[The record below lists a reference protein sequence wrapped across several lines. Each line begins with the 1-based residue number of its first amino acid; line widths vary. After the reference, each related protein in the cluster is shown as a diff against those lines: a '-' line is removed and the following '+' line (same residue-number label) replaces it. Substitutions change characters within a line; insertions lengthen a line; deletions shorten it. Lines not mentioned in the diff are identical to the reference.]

1 VKIAAIGSR
10 EDTKQLVP
18 ILRVLKDLGIPA
30 YALFFTEDWIRLE
43 RKKIQGYVEAADH
56 YIIVSDAHSLSSTW
70 FGFAVGSAAALI
82 HGCSLFRVDPSWEP
96 PPYLR
101 GFPVFEDLDELRA
114 FFTVKHEEWGMED
127 ARLASRAAL
136 LELGISYHADA
147 LSSSVADGDIH
158 AVELFLESGFNSNS
172 RDKHGVPLICLATRH
187 RRLGVVKLLLE
198 RGATINE
205 RSEDRG
211 YTALM
216 EAAKSGPAAQVAF
229 FLAKGSDP
237 NIESKDGQTA
247 LVIAVGRQDLESCR
261 LLLEHGADPDRADKL
276 GMSARTYAKLFKL
289 AAFKELFD
297 SYPPIEPE

>member
-1 VKIAAIGSR
+1 MTIAAIGSR

-30 YALFFTEDWIRLE
+30 YGLSFTEDWISLE
-43 RKKIQGYVEAADH
+43 RKKIQRYVEEAGH

-70 FGFAVGSAAALI
+70 FGFTVGNAAALI
-82 HGCSLFRVDPSWEP
+82 HGCSLYRVDPSWEP
-96 PPYLR
+96 PTYLR

-114 FFTVKHEEWGMED
+114 FFTLKHGEWDAEE
-127 ARLASRAAL
+127 ARLVSRSAL
-136 LELGISYHADA
+136 LELGISCTADS

-158 AVELFLESGFNSNS
+158 AVELFLESGFNSS
-172 RDKHGVPLICLATRH
+172 ARDRHGVPLICLATRH
-187 RRLGVVKLLLE
+187 RHLGVVKLLLE
-198 RGATINE
+198 RGAAINE

-216 EAAKSGPAAQVAF
+216 EAAKSGPAEQVAY
-229 FLAKGSDP
+229 FLDQGSDP
-237 NIESKDGQTA
+237 EIESKDGQTA

-297 SYPPIEPE
+297 SYPLIEPE